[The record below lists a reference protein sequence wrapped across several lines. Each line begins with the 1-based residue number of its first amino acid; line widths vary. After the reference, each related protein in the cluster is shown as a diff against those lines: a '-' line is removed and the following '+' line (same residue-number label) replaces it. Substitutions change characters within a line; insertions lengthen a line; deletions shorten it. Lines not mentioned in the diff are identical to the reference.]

1 MILAL
6 RTDNLLLALPRDP
19 AEAARALLHLPGPVT
34 ALDLSPD
41 GTRLAIGLGTQ
52 GVRILDLGRLGFLA
66 WLSRRPFA
74 TAPAPEALPPPSEP
88 WGDIALLGAFGS
100 VDAALA
106 ARPKGTGR
114 AFSILELE
122 GGGTVLVESLPGPA
136 TALSRANALARV
148 RADVPQATLHWL
160 SELCPGAAE
169 PAPRMRCAPAPNPL
183 TLE

>member
-1 MILAL
+1 M
-6 RTDNLLLALPRDP
+6 
-19 AEAARALLHLPGPVT
+19 
-34 ALDLSPD
+34 
-41 GTRLAIGLGTQ
+41 AIGLGTR

-66 WLSRRPFA
+66 WLSHLPFA
-74 TAPAPEALPPPSEP
+74 TTPAPEARPGLALPPPSEP

-148 RADVPQATLHWL
+148 RADVPQATLHRL